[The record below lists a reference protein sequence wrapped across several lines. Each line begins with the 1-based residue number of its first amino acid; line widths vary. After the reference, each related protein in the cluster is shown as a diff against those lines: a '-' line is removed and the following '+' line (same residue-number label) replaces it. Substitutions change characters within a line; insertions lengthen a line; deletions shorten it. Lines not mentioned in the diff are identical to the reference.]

1 MEIYHIINGKKA
13 DATQTENKQFVPCKS
28 SNNAL
33 ICDWLSESTVI
44 NPVND
49 LIQLMLKESGEIIEW
64 TNPGKYEVNPDSV
77 TTDKQGDNPTTASDE
92 TKNNSDKKEEDN
104 PSSPED
110 ETENENKGNKVSF
123 GSYLKFVKTYLI
135 FILVLI

>member
-13 DATQTENKQFVPCKS
+13 DATQTENKQFVPCIS
-28 SNNAL
+28 NNNAL
-33 ICDWLSESTVI
+33 LCNWLSESTVI

-77 TTDKQGDNPTTASDE
+77 TTDNQDDNPTTTSDE
-92 TKNNSDKKEEDN
+92 AKNNSDKKEDED
-104 PSSPED
+104 PSSTDD
-110 ETENENKGNKVSF
+110 ETGNENKGNNNSF
-123 GSYLKFVKTYLI
+123 GSYLKIIKAYLLFI
-135 FILVLI
+135 FVLI